1 MLDDEISNI
10 LQKLDVNLTTLE
22 IRRRFCKK
30 RYDCGSTLIESE
42 MSPERIDRIKNSIS
56 SS

>member
-42 MSPERIDRIKNSIS
+42 ISPERIDRIKNSIS